1 MRIGILT
8 HPQGKNYGGILQ
20 CYALSEVLKSLGHE
34 PIVIQRKTNRQPIL
48 RRIAHH
54 VLEVVRRIRGQHR
67 REGTEKILP
76 FVDSYL
82 KRTVPVTNPRQMK
95 NICNQYKLDAVVVGS
110 DQVWRRDFAINF
122 GYEFFLDFAPKGV
135 IKLSYAASFGLS
147 NWQYTP
153 EETLRIKSLLSEY
166 VGISVREDEA
176 VSLCKKQLGLDVEQ
190 MADPTLLLNP
200 VDYDKISSHKLAD
213 GNYVFVY
220 WLGEDNQIRE
230 TISEYEKN
238 GCKII
243 YIGLREQRQM
253 PSVGDWI
260 SYVKYADKVITDSF
274 HCCVFAILY
283 HRPLQVFE
291 NKSGGYGRIVSLF
304 QSLNLDAEKVSVMDE
319 KDCQAAELCLAKMRE
334 KSYSFLKEHIV

>member
-54 VLEVVRRIRGQHR
+54 VLEVVRWLRGQHR
-67 REGTEKILP
+67 REGTEKILT

-95 NICNQYKLDAVVVGS
+95 NICNQYKLDAVFVGS

-122 GYEFFLDFAPKGV
+122 GYEYFLDFVPQNVTKF
-135 IKLSYAASFGLS
+135 SYAASFGLS

-166 VGISVREDEA
+166 NGISVREDEA
-176 VSLCKKQLGLDVEQ
+176 VALCKENLGLDVEQ
-190 MADPTLLLNP
+190 MVDPTLLLKP
-200 VDYDKISSHKLAD
+200 EDYDNVSSPRLTDEK
-213 GNYVFVY
+213 YVFVY
-220 WLGEDNQIRE
+220 WLGEENRIRE
-230 TISEYEKN
+230 SVSKSEEEGY
-238 GCKII
+238 KII
-243 YIGLREQRQM
+243 YIGLREQRTM
-253 PSVGDWI
+253 PPVSDWI
-260 SYVKYADKVITDSF
+260 SYIKYANKVITDSF

-283 HRPLQVFE
+283 HRPLQVLE

-304 QSLNLDAEKVSVMDE
+304 QSLNLDAEKVRVMDE
-319 KDCQAAELCLAKMRE
+319 KDCQAAEQCLAKMRE
-334 KSYSFLKEHIV
+334 NSYSFLKEHIV